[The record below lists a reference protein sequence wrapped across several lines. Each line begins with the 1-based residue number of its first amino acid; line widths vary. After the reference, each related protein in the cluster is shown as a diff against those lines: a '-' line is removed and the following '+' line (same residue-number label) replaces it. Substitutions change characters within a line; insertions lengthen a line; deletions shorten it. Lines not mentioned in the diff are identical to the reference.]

1 MQRTGGNISPAGE
14 WTSSVY
20 RNEGPGTPSEQ
31 LEVIVVTTDPEGV
44 AYRQANTPDPLPF
57 RCVALPS
64 N

>member
-1 MQRTGGNISPAGE
+1 MSASGE

-20 RNEGPGTPSEQ
+20 RNPDNLGTEADQ
-31 LEVIVVTTDPEGV
+31 LEVAIFVPNVEGV
-44 AYRQANTPDPLPF
+44 GYRQAFTPDPLPF